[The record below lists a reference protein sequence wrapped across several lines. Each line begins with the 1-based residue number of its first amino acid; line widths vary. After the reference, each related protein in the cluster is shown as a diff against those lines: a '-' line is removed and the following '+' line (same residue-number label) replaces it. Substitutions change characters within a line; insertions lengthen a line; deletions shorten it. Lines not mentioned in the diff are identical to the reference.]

1 MSAEAAVRELL
12 SQEFRMPFR
21 KVTLQVGTAI
31 NGKPALKEFDAVS
44 ANGSVVAMVKDFTA
58 RNIKGNQ
65 TRHARVMRDL
75 YYLSLCQAE
84 HRFLFL
90 SSPYYDWLKTQRDAV
105 IAPGI
110 KLRLIPGPN
119 LSKGVSGTDLRQV

>member
-1 MSAEAAVRELL
+1 MNAESVVRMLL
-12 SQEFRMPFR
+12 SQEFRMPFT
-21 KVTLQVGTAI
+21 KMTLEVGTAI
-31 NGKPALKEFDAVS
+31 DGKPALKEFDAVS
-44 ANGSVVAMVKDFTA
+44 GDQRVIAMVKNYTA
-58 RNIKGNQ
+58 MNIKGNQ

-90 SSPYYDWLKTQRDAV
+90 SSPYYDWLKTQRDAA

-110 KLRLIPGPN
+110 KLRPIPKLGLAGYPT
-119 LSKGVSGTDLRQV
+119 VSGTQS